1 MTDLQH
7 WLEEI
12 GLAQYADLFVKND
25 IDWEVLPELTEQD
38 LEKLGVSLGHR
49 KKLIKAIQVSCAASQ
64 SSRSPLKSDRRPR
77 QPPVP
82 RDAI

>member
-12 GLAQYADLFVKND
+12 GLAQYADLLVKND

-49 KKLIKAIQVSCAASQ
+49 KNC
-64 SSRSPLKSDRRPR
+64 
-77 QPPVP
+77 
-82 RDAI
+82 

>member
-12 GLAQYADLFVKND
+12 GLAQYADLLVKND

-49 KKLIKAIQVSCAASQ
+49 KKL
-64 SSRSPLKSDRRPR
+64 LKGDPSFLRRIAV
-77 QPPVP
+77 PPAVP
-82 RDAI
+82 